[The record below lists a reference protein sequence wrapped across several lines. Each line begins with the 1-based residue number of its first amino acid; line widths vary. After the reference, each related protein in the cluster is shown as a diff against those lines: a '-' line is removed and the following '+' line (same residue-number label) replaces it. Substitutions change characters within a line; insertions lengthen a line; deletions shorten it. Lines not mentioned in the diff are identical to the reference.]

1 MRHAPALLSA
11 LFLLLVAP
19 TPPVSAHAVGVLD
32 HYGCHSDRRLRN
44 YHCHRKQFANHIF
57 ESKAAMLRQKSHQAE
72 SPETVAPADAPVQT
86 REKSM
91 TSRWRPSWL
100 RQSDMTA
107 PNDIEQRLR
116 LLMDLHKKGLVSD
129 QEYENKRREILGDL

>member
-1 MRHAPALLSA
+1 MAAP
-11 LFLLLVAP
+11 
-19 TPPVSAHAVGVLD
+19 PPVSAHAVGVLD

-57 ESKAAMLRQKSHQAE
+57 ESKAAMLRQKNHQTE
-72 SPETVAPADAPVQT
+72 APSDAPEQT
-86 REKSM
+86 QDKGPY
-91 TSRWRPSWL
+91 TKWRTSWL

-107 PNDIEQRLR
+107 PSGDIEQRLR

-129 QEYENKRREILGDL
+129 QEYENKRKEILGDL